1 MPKDAAGCLKM
12 AEEAITTAGHA
23 ENDVQRDAMLNFAQQ
38 WMRLA
43 ECANNSERIGPKP
56 RS

>member
-1 MPKDAAGCLKM
+1 MPKDAADCLKM
-12 AEEAITTAGHA
+12 AEEAIATAEQA
-23 ENDVQRDAMLNFAQQ
+23 EIPAQRDAMLKFAQQ

-43 ECANNSERIGPKP
+43 EFANSRERIDPKP